1 MFVCSTEEPM
11 YLIANGSLITRVP
24 GDEFFMKD
32 GGVVVVGSRIA
43 EVGTTAELVSK
54 YPRAEF
60 IDACGGIIMPG
71 FIDAH
76 TRFYSSLTCGFD
88 LPVSERAEYYEF
100 LHNGRWSIDRHLTLD
115 LVKMSAYASIAERIK
130 NGVTT
135 VFDSH
140 ASYFEPTG
148 SLGSIASAVRD
159 CGIRA
164 CLCYET
170 SDRDGNEK
178 SELAISENL
187 NFYDSI
193 SAMNIPTIHAM
204 FGLHSSFTLS
214 DATLRKCVVRNKGRT
229 GFHISVSE
237 SPDDLYDSTQ
247 KYGCRPVQRLQNAG
261 VLTPDSLLAHCTY
274 VDDVGLDIIRRSGS
288 SIVNCPESDLFNST
302 GCCPVFKIL
311 EKGITLGIG
320 SDSYAADM
328 LEVAKMSLSE
338 LRHTA
343 GLPNAGF
350 PEVARILF
358 DGNAKIASHTFGIPI
373 GRIQKGAAAD
383 IIIMDY
389 IPYTPLSAVNTD
401 RHIIFG
407 MSGHEC
413 VMTMAAGRVLMR
425 NRRLTFAREDI
436 LSRKTTAAA
445 EDLWQAVN
453 QDAQNRLLHDE

>member
-1 MFVCSTEEPM
+1 M
-11 YLIANGSLITRVP
+11 YLIANGRLVTRVP
-24 GDEFFMKD
+24 GPEFYMED
-32 GGVVVVGSRIA
+32 GGVVVVGGRIA
-43 EVGTTAELVSK
+43 DVGATAELVSK

-60 IDACGGIIMPG
+60 IDAEGGIIMPG

-88 LPVSERAEYYEF
+88 MPVSEHAEYYEF
-100 LHNGRWSIDRHLTLD
+100 LHNGRWSIDRHLTPD
-115 LVKMSAYASIAERIK
+115 CIKMSAYASVAERIK

-140 ASYFEPTG
+140 ASYFRPNG
-148 SLGSIASAVRD
+148 SLFSIASAVRD
-159 CGIRA
+159 SGIRA

-178 SELAISENL
+178 SELAIAENL
-187 NFYDSI
+187 NFYEHLAAADV
-193 SAMNIPTIHAM
+193 PQLRAM

-214 DATLRKCVVRNKGRT
+214 DATLRKCVSRNKGRM

-247 KYGCRPVQRLQNAG
+247 KYGCRPVQRLQTAG
-261 VLTPDSLLAHCTY
+261 VLTPDSLLAHCTF

-328 LEVAKMSLSE
+328 LEIAHMSLSE

-350 PEVARILF
+350 TEVAHMLF
-358 DGNAKIASHTFGIPI
+358 DGNAKIASQTFGFPI
-373 GRIQKGAAAD
+373 GRLQRGAAAD

-389 IPYTPLSAVNTD
+389 TPYTPLNAVNVD
-401 RHIIFG
+401 KHVIFG
-407 MSGHEC
+407 MSGHQC
-413 VMTMAAGRVLMR
+413 VMTMAAGKILMQ
-425 NRRLTFAREDI
+425 NRRLTFAREDL
-436 LSRKTTAAA
+436 LSRETTAAA
-445 EDLWQAVN
+445 AELWQAVREDARN
-453 QDAQNRLLHDE
+453 RMLQDE

>member
-1 MFVCSTEEPM
+1 M

-164 CLCYET
+164 CLCY
-170 SDRDGNEK
+170 
-178 SELAISENL
+178 
-187 NFYDSI
+187 
-193 SAMNIPTIHAM
+193 
-204 FGLHSSFTLS
+204 
-214 DATLRKCVVRNKGRT
+214 
-229 GFHISVSE
+229 
-237 SPDDLYDSTQ
+237 
-247 KYGCRPVQRLQNAG
+247 G
-261 VLTPDSLLAHCTY
+261 VH
-274 VDDVGLDIIRRSGS
+274 
-288 SIVNCPESDLFNST
+288 
-302 GCCPVFKIL
+302 
-311 EKGITLGIG
+311 
-320 SDSYAADM
+320 
-328 LEVAKMSLSE
+328 
-338 LRHTA
+338 
-343 GLPNAGF
+343 
-350 PEVARILF
+350 
-358 DGNAKIASHTFGIPI
+358 
-373 GRIQKGAAAD
+373 
-383 IIIMDY
+383 
-389 IPYTPLSAVNTD
+389 
-401 RHIIFG
+401 
-407 MSGHEC
+407 
-413 VMTMAAGRVLMR
+413 
-425 NRRLTFAREDI
+425 
-436 LSRKTTAAA
+436 
-445 EDLWQAVN
+445 
-453 QDAQNRLLHDE
+453 

>member
-1 MFVCSTEEPM
+1 M
-11 YLIANGSLITRVP
+11 YLIANGRLITRVP

-193 SAMNIPTIHAM
+193 SA
-204 FGLHSSFTLS
+204 
-214 DATLRKCVVRNKGRT
+214 
-229 GFHISVSE
+229 
-237 SPDDLYDSTQ
+237 
-247 KYGCRPVQRLQNAG
+247 
-261 VLTPDSLLAHCTY
+261 
-274 VDDVGLDIIRRSGS
+274 
-288 SIVNCPESDLFNST
+288 
-302 GCCPVFKIL
+302 
-311 EKGITLGIG
+311 
-320 SDSYAADM
+320 AADM

-350 PEVARILF
+350 SEVARILF
-358 DGNAKIASHTFGIPI
+358 DGNAKIASRTFGIPI

>member
-328 LEVAKMSLSE
+328 LEVAK
-338 LRHTA
+338 
-343 GLPNAGF
+343 
-350 PEVARILF
+350 
-358 DGNAKIASHTFGIPI
+358 
-373 GRIQKGAAAD
+373 RIQKGAAAD

-453 QDAQNRLLHDE
+453 RDAQNRLLHDE

>member
-1 MFVCSTEEPM
+1 MDKKLFALLSGCLLS
-11 YLIANGSLITRVP
+11 G
-24 GDEFFMKD
+24 
-32 GGVVVVGSRIA
+32 IA
-43 EVGTTAELVSK
+43 EAGQTKPNVIIIYTDDHGTLDANCFGAPDLCT
-54 YPRAEF
+54 PN
-60 IDACGGIIMPG
+60 IDALATYGV
-71 FIDAH
+71 
-76 TRFYSSLTCGFD
+76 RFTQFYAA
-88 LPVSERAEYYEF
+88 PVSSASRAC
-100 LHNGRWSIDRHLTLD
+100 LLTGQ
-115 LVKMSAYASIAERIK
+115 YAKRTGLTGNAGWTGLRPEKETIAERIK

-193 SAMNIPTIHAM
+193 SAMNIPTIRAM

-358 DGNAKIASHTFGIPI
+358 DGNAKIASRTFGIPI

-445 EDLWQAVN
+445 EDLWQSVN

>member
-24 GDEFFMKD
+24 RDEFFMKD

-178 SELAISENL
+178 SEFAISENL

-343 GLPNAGF
+343 GLPNARF

-358 DGNAKIASHTFGIPI
+358 DGNAKIASRTFGIPI

>member
-1 MFVCSTEEPM
+1 
-11 YLIANGSLITRVP
+11 
-24 GDEFFMKD
+24 
-32 GGVVVVGSRIA
+32 
-43 EVGTTAELVSK
+43 
-54 YPRAEF
+54 
-60 IDACGGIIMPG
+60 
-71 FIDAH
+71 
-76 TRFYSSLTCGFD
+76 
-88 LPVSERAEYYEF
+88 
-100 LHNGRWSIDRHLTLD
+100 
-115 LVKMSAYASIAERIK
+115 
-130 NGVTT
+130 
-135 VFDSH
+135 
-140 ASYFEPTG
+140 
-148 SLGSIASAVRD
+148 
-159 CGIRA
+159 
-164 CLCYET
+164 
-170 SDRDGNEK
+170 
-178 SELAISENL
+178 
-187 NFYDSI
+187 
-193 SAMNIPTIHAM
+193 MNIPTIRAM

-350 PEVARILF
+350 SEVARILF
-358 DGNAKIASHTFGIPI
+358 DGNAKIASRTFGIPI

>member
-1 MFVCSTEEPM
+1 MFVCSTEESM
-11 YLIANGSLITRVP
+11 YLIANGRLITRVP

-193 SAMNIPTIHAM
+193 SAMNIPTIRAM

-358 DGNAKIASHTFGIPI
+358 VGNAKMHPARRNPDRKDSKRCG
-373 GRIQKGAAAD
+373 AD

-445 EDLWQAVN
+445 EDLWQSVN

>member
-1 MFVCSTEEPM
+1 M

-193 SAMNIPTIHAM
+193 SAMNIPTIRAM

-261 VLTPDSLLAHCTY
+261 FS
-274 VDDVGLDIIRRSGS
+274 
-288 SIVNCPESDLFNST
+288 
-302 GCCPVFKIL
+302 
-311 EKGITLGIG
+311 
-320 SDSYAADM
+320 
-328 LEVAKMSLSE
+328 
-338 LRHTA
+338 
-343 GLPNAGF
+343 
-350 PEVARILF
+350 EVARILF
-358 DGNAKIASHTFGIPI
+358 DGNAKIASRTFGIPI

-445 EDLWQAVN
+445 EDLWQSVN
-453 QDAQNRLLHDE
+453 RDAQNRLLHDE

>member
-1 MFVCSTEEPM
+1 M

-164 CLCYET
+164 CLCYE
-170 SDRDGNEK
+170 K

-193 SAMNIPTIHAM
+193 SAMNIPTIRAM

-350 PEVARILF
+350 SEVARILF
-358 DGNAKIASHTFGIPI
+358 DGNAKIASRTFGIPI

-445 EDLWQAVN
+445 EDLWQSVN
-453 QDAQNRLLHDE
+453 RDAQNRLLHDE

>member
-193 SAMNIPTIHAM
+193 SA
-204 FGLHSSFTLS
+204 LS

-358 DGNAKIASHTFGIPI
+358 DGNAKIASRTFGIPI

-445 EDLWQAVN
+445 EDLWQSVN

>member
-1 MFVCSTEEPM
+1 M

-193 SAMNIPTIHAM
+193 SAMNIPTIHA
-204 FGLHSSFTLS
+204 F
-214 DATLRKCVVRNKGRT
+214 
-229 GFHISVSE
+229 I
-237 SPDDLYDSTQ
+237 LYAV
-247 KYGCRPVQRLQNAG
+247 GCNA
-261 VLTPDSLLAHCTY
+261 SQMRCT
-274 VDDVGLDIIRRSGS
+274 
-288 SIVNCPESDLFNST
+288 
-302 GCCPVFKIL
+302 
-311 EKGITLGIG
+311 
-320 SDSYAADM
+320 
-328 LEVAKMSLSE
+328 
-338 LRHTA
+338 
-343 GLPNAGF
+343 
-350 PEVARILF
+350 
-358 DGNAKIASHTFGIPI
+358 
-373 GRIQKGAAAD
+373 
-383 IIIMDY
+383 
-389 IPYTPLSAVNTD
+389 
-401 RHIIFG
+401 
-407 MSGHEC
+407 
-413 VMTMAAGRVLMR
+413 
-425 NRRLTFAREDI
+425 
-436 LSRKTTAAA
+436 
-445 EDLWQAVN
+445 
-453 QDAQNRLLHDE
+453 

>member
-1 MFVCSTEEPM
+1 M
-11 YLIANGSLITRVP
+11 
-24 GDEFFMKD
+24 
-32 GGVVVVGSRIA
+32 
-43 EVGTTAELVSK
+43 
-54 YPRAEF
+54 
-60 IDACGGIIMPG
+60 
-71 FIDAH
+71 
-76 TRFYSSLTCGFD
+76 
-88 LPVSERAEYYEF
+88 
-100 LHNGRWSIDRHLTLD
+100 HNGRWSIDRHLTLD

-358 DGNAKIASHTFGIPI
+358 DGNAKIASRTFGIPI

-445 EDLWQAVN
+445 EDLWQSVN
-453 QDAQNRLLHDE
+453 QDAQNRLLHGE

>member
-60 IDACGGIIMPG
+60 IDAC
-71 FIDAH
+71 
-76 TRFYSSLTCGFD
+76 
-88 LPVSERAEYYEF
+88 
-100 LHNGRWSIDRHLTLD
+100 WSIDRHLTLD

-358 DGNAKIASHTFGIPI
+358 DGNAKIASRTFGIPI

-445 EDLWQAVN
+445 EDLWQSVN